1 MPTRKEIQWSQL
13 RVGLLVLGATAVAI
27 FLIFLMSA
35 SSGGMFSKKLVLRCY
50 VQDAAG
56 LKDGAPV
63 TLQDVTIGNVTRIR
77 LVPER
82 KPNIVEVTMRVGH
95 QYLNALHTDSAASIA
110 QAGVLGDSYVHID
123 STHAVGPQ
131 PRENAELPS
140 AGSPS
145 IQDVIRTSEDSIAE
159 IHNLTKH
166 IDTLVTTINSG
177 KGTIGELVNSPEFAH
192 KITAIATNLES
203 VTDSI
208 AQGKG
213 TLGKMMV
220 DDTLYNRANST
231 IDKLNKIA
239 TALDD
244 GKGTA
249 GKLLHD
255 DSFYNNMNSA
265 AANASQLAA
274 EVNSGQGTLGKLTKD
289 PAFAQKLEDTVTQ
302 LDALLKGVNGG
313 QGTLG
318 QLAQNRSLYDHADQ
332 TLDQAQKLFQAFR
345 SNPKKYLTIQM
356 KVF

>member
-13 RVGLLVLGATAVAI
+13 RVGLLVLGATAVVI
-27 FLIFLMSA
+27 VLIFLMSA
-35 SSGGMFSKKLVLRCY
+35 SSGGMFSRKLVLRCY

-56 LKDGAPV
+56 LKEGAPV
-63 TLQDVTIGNVTRIR
+63 TLQDVTIGNVTHVRI
-77 LVPER
+77 VPER
-82 KPNIVEVTMRVGH
+82 NPNIVEITMVVGY
-95 QYLNALHTDSAASIA
+95 QYARALHTDSAASIA

-123 STHAVGPQ
+123 SAHAVGPE
-131 PRENAELPS
+131 PKENAELPS

-159 IHNLTKH
+159 IHNLTRH

-192 KITAIATNLES
+192 KITAIATNLET
-203 VTDSI
+203 VTDAI
-208 AQGKG
+208 TQGKG
-213 TLGKMMV
+213 TLGKLMV

-239 TALDD
+239 TSLDQ
-244 GKGTA
+244 GQGSA
-249 GKLLHD
+249 GKLLRD
-255 DSFYNNMNSA
+255 DSFYNNLNSA

-274 EVNSGQGTLGKLTKD
+274 EMNSGKGTLGKLAKD
-289 PAFAQKLEDTVTQ
+289 PAFAEKLQDTVNQ
-302 LDALLKGVNGG
+302 LDTMLKGVNAG

-332 TLDQAQKLFQAFR
+332 SLDQAQQLIQAFR
-345 SNPKKYLTIQM
+345 ANPKKYLTVEM